1 MKYRHT
7 ALTALLCL
15 NMGTAHA
22 KDLHDHHGHAPT
34 TDNRTV
40 LKLTPD
46 ERMMILEEM
55 RLFLDGVQKMTY
67 SLSKQDMQATADA
80 ARNMGQKMVHEVPP
94 ALRAKLPREF
104 KQLGATVHGSFDQ
117 IALDAET
124 LKDVSYTLNQL
135 SATLKNCTS
144 CHATYQIQVPA
155 VNTRTKR

>member
-1 MKYRHT
+1 MKYHHV

-15 NMGTAHA
+15 NLGAAHA
-22 KDLHDHHGHAPT
+22 EDSHDNRGHVRA

-46 ERMMILEEM
+46 ERIMILEEM
-55 RLFLDGVQKMTY
+55 RQFLDGVQKMTGA
-67 SLSKQDMQATADA
+67 LSKPDMQATADA
-80 ARNMGQKMVHEVPP
+80 ARNMGQKMVHALPP
-94 ALRAKLPREF
+94 ALHAKLPGEF

-124 LKDVSYTLNQL
+124 LQDVSYTLNQL
-135 SATLKNCTS
+135 STTLKNCAS

-155 VNTRTKR
+155 MNAKR